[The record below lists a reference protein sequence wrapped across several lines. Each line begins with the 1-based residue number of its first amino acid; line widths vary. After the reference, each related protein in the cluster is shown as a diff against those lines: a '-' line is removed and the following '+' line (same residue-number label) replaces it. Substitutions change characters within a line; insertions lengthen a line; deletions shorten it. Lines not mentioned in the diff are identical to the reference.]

1 MFTGL
6 RHVRPRPQ
14 SRFAA
19 YDVPSLLVLLALGWL
34 TLVSVTHPNQLS
46 LTHSNVLSAAIATGS
61 LLIALA
67 ATYVALTEFL
77 LYGMLSSLFIGLA
90 FLVFAAGHVGLRL
103 VPLLVGWERH
113 LNWTTYGWGIE
124 DAAAG
129 GLLLAAGLLADRVI
143 SLGRRERD
151 LALGVLSVL
160 AMAVLVTL
168 WIYHAA
174 NSNIPHAAETFTPL
188 IGAILFFAASAL
200 FWRQSKQAN
209 RAWFFWLSLSLTLAG
224 FAQFQ
229 YAIHRYPLD
238 VVQPGD
244 ILRLVFFTGILF
256 ALAAEWSQNY
266 RGLRWQARELAV
278 LHALTNTPGIHDV
291 GALRAQIERVA
302 GDALLAR
309 ARVVLTGRGADYL
322 VSPNGGDVLGHDS
335 DSNSSFGVQSRNQ
348 PVPPY
353 QDGRNG
359 EVVLGVPLDT
369 TQGHLGFLVAVRDTT
384 DDFSTHDVKL
394 LRAFGAQASILL
406 ERSLLYEE
414 IEAGAILQERSRLAR
429 EIHDGLAQNLAFLKM
444 RVAWLKRSPAAI
456 EASQLDEIEGV
467 LETALIEARH
477 AITTLRSEPQTSSA
491 VEAIT
496 RYCEEFGQV
505 SDINVDVHAEERVP
519 EVGPKARVELLR
531 VVQEALNNVRKHAN
545 ASNVT
550 IHIEPGDP
558 GVRVSVEDDGSG
570 FDVQHGEQGHFGL
583 EIMKERAE
591 SVGGHL
597 TVSST
602 PNVGTA
608 ISICVPSGEFEL
620 EPSPDEHRG
629 LLER

>member
-1 MFTGL
+1 MFAGL
-6 RHVRPRPQ
+6 RRARARQQ

-19 YDVPSLLVLLALGWL
+19 YDVPSLLLLLALGWL

-77 LYGMLSSLFIGLA
+77 LYGVLSSLCIGLA
-90 FLVFAAGHVGLRL
+90 FLVFATGYVGLRL

-129 GLLLAAGLLADRVI
+129 GLLLAAGLLADRVVP
-143 SLGRRERD
+143 LGRRGRD
-151 LALGVLSVL
+151 LVIGVLSVL
-160 AMAVLVTL
+160 VMAVLVTL
-168 WIYHAA
+168 WIDQAG
-174 NSNIPHAAETFTPL
+174 NRSIPRAAETFVPL
-188 IGAILFFAASAL
+188 LGAVLFFAASAL

-209 RAWFFWLSLSLTLAG
+209 RAWFFWLSLSLVLAG

-278 LHALTNTPGIHDV
+278 LHALTTTPGIHDV
-291 GALRAQIERVA
+291 GAVREQIERVA
-302 GDALLAR
+302 GDALMAR
-309 ARVVLTGRGADYL
+309 AWVVLTGRGASSL
-322 VSPNGGDVLGHDS
+322 FSLNGGDVLGHDS
-335 DSNSSFGVQSRNQ
+335 DSSLGAQSRNQ
-348 PVPPY
+348 PAPPY

-369 TQGHLGFLVAVRDTT
+369 SQGRLGFLVAVRDTG
-384 DDFSTHDVKL
+384 DDFSTYDVRL
-394 LRAFGAQASILL
+394 LRAFGAQASMLL

-444 RVAWLKRSPAAI
+444 RVAWLKRSPAAV
-456 EASQLDEIEGV
+456 EGSQLDEIEGV

-505 SDINVDVHAEERVP
+505 SGIDAEVRAGESVS

-545 ASNVT
+545 ARSVT
-550 IHIEPGDP
+550 IDIDSDEDGVW
-558 GVRVSVEDDGSG
+558 VRVTDDGLG
-570 FDVQHGEQGHFGL
+570 FDVRHGEQGHFGL

-591 SVGGHL
+591 SVGGEL
-597 TVSST
+597 TVDSA
-602 PNVGTA
+602 PNVGTV
-608 ISICVPSGEFEL
+608 ISIRVPSREFEL
-620 EPSPDEHRG
+620 ESPPSPRGG